1 MRKRIHKV
9 ANFLAFN
16 LLFFAL
22 YLNFIYKDPAV
33 PAVVEKNNQEA
44 ASAFSVSLTDEKPA
58 EKKIT
63 PAVINKTAETIAP
76 SKGTH

>member
-16 LLFFAL
+16 LLFFAI

-33 PAVVEKNNQEA
+33 PAADKNQEEA
-44 ASAFSVSLTDEKPA
+44 AAFSETLTA
-58 EKKIT
+58 EKSIGKKEIPAARTNEAVSAKKI
-63 PAVINKTAETIAP
+63 N
-76 SKGTH
+76 

>member
-33 PAVVEKNNQEA
+33 AADKNHQEA
-44 ASAFSVSLTDEKPA
+44 ASAFSGALTDEKPVA
-58 EKKIT
+58 KKEIPASTTKPAGIT
-63 PAVINKTAETIAP
+63 AA

>member
-33 PAVVEKNNQEA
+33 PAAADKNQQEA
-44 ASAFSVSLTDEKPA
+44 ASAFSGTLTDQKVPEKKDIPANTAKPA
-58 EKKIT
+58 VT
-63 PAVINKTAETIAP
+63 VPP